1 MPLSIV
7 TVDPPVPPSLHLNR
21 LGMANLIG
29 SGQPLAVSDVGC
41 ELMLDIHNKQ
51 AFRFGTGGDMVDTHT
66 HTHTHRH
73 RHHSPFSSVA
83 SFLSTS

>member
-41 ELMLDIHNKQ
+41 ELMLDIHK
-51 AFRFGTGGDMVDTHT
+51 
-66 HTHTHRH
+66 
-73 RHHSPFSSVA
+73 
-83 SFLSTS
+83 